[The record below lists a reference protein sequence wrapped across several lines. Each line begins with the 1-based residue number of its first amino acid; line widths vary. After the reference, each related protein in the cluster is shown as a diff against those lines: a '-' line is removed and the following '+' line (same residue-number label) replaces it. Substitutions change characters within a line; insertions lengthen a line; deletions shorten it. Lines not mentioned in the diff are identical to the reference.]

1 MPLGVIGGKESR
13 EIGEFVLQTY
23 YSLFIFFVGFT
34 NNFTIVCITNR
45 NIYKLLF
52 CWYIMNQGIKEKKE
66 GIEKL
71 GKGDV
76 KKKEIEKDETKKEDI
91 KKPEE
96 EDEESIIREN
106 IRSFLKSAQL
116 VYKSSDFTSAT
127 ILYFKTLFVIFD
139 LLILRRIGRIPK
151 DHGERFR
158 ILESNY
164 SELYIILDKIYPIY
178 RNTYTAKIN
187 KETADMVKENVERII
202 KEQRIFEGN

>member
-1 MPLGVIGGKESR
+1 MGGRGSR
-13 EIGEFVLQTY
+13 EIEEFVLQTY
-23 YSLFIFFVGFT
+23 YSFFIFFVGFT
-34 NNFTIVCITNR
+34 NNFIIVCITNR
-45 NIYKLLF
+45 NIYKPLF
-52 CWYIMNQGIKEKKE
+52 CWYTMNKGIKEKRE
-66 GIEKL
+66 GIEKP
-71 GKGDV
+71 GKEDV
-76 KKKEIEKDETKKEDI
+76 KKKEIEKDETKKENI

-96 EDEESIIREN
+96 EESIIREN

-139 LLILRRIGRIPK
+139 LLILRRLGKTPK

-164 SELYIILDKIYPIY
+164 SDLYIILDKIYPIY